1 MDKHYR
7 DLLIR
12 ALKGTLDTASRRE
25 FDLWVADAD
34 NRRIYENALRIWDD
48 VQRRTSAY
56 NPDRDRLW
64 EQLQSRIEVC
74 GTPQR
79 AERPAPKRRW
89 MPILR
94 TAAAVAAGVV
104 VTLFAVR
111 PDLSRTPVP
120 ARQEFCAFGGKSLA
134 HLTDGSTVWLQS
146 GSTLAY
152 DSSFGAESR
161 NVKLRG
167 EGFFDIAKDP
177 ERPFTVEVE
186 GLRIRVHGTKFNV
199 NTSHEDRTVAVSLV
213 EGSVALDSGN
223 GETRRLHPG
232 EIACYDPATQE
243 LNIRRG
249 NGELVSCWAAGKL
262 VFERQS
268 LGEICRYLSRWYD
281 IRIDISPALAHNYAY
296 TFTLTD
302 EPLEA
307 ILRIMSRI
315 NPIVYTFSD
324 NRSVSISEI
333 IE

>member
-89 MPILR
+89 
-94 TAAAVAAGVV
+94 
-104 VTLFAVR
+104 
-111 PDLSRTPVP
+111 
-120 ARQEFCAFGGKSLA
+120 
-134 HLTDGSTVWLQS
+134 
-146 GSTLAY
+146 
-152 DSSFGAESR
+152 
-161 NVKLRG
+161 
-167 EGFFDIAKDP
+167 
-177 ERPFTVEVE
+177 
-186 GLRIRVHGTKFNV
+186 
-199 NTSHEDRTVAVSLV
+199 
-213 EGSVALDSGN
+213 
-223 GETRRLHPG
+223 
-232 EIACYDPATQE
+232 
-243 LNIRRG
+243 
-249 NGELVSCWAAGKL
+249 
-262 VFERQS
+262 
-268 LGEICRYLSRWYD
+268 YD

>member
-25 FDLWVADAD
+25 FDRWVSDAD

-120 ARQEFCAFGGKSLA
+120 ARQEFCAFGGKSL
-134 HLTDGSTVWLQS
+134 
-146 GSTLAY
+146 
-152 DSSFGAESR
+152 
-161 NVKLRG
+161 
-167 EGFFDIAKDP
+167 
-177 ERPFTVEVE
+177 
-186 GLRIRVHGTKFNV
+186 
-199 NTSHEDRTVAVSLV
+199 
-213 EGSVALDSGN
+213 
-223 GETRRLHPG
+223 
-232 EIACYDPATQE
+232 
-243 LNIRRG
+243 
-249 NGELVSCWAAGKL
+249 
-262 VFERQS
+262 
-268 LGEICRYLSRWYD
+268 GEICRYLSRWYD

-333 IE
+333 E

>member
-134 HLTDGSTVWLQS
+134 PGICGRGKVVIAAQALCEGELRVMVGVRELEGLEMELQAS
-146 GSTLAY
+146 
-152 DSSFGAESR
+152 ER
-161 NVKLRG
+161 ILRG
-167 EGFFDIAKDP
+167 LREQVTHWELGQLRVRERKESPLLSP
-177 ERPFTVEVE
+177 EIGR
-186 GLRIRVHGTKFNV
+186 
-199 NTSHEDRTVAVSLV
+199 
-213 EGSVALDSGN
+213 
-223 GETRRLHPG
+223 
-232 EIACYDPATQE
+232 
-243 LNIRRG
+243 
-249 NGELVSCWAAGKL
+249 
-262 VFERQS
+262 
-268 LGEICRYLSRWYD
+268 
-281 IRIDISPALAHNYAY
+281 AH
-296 TFTLTD
+296 
-302 EPLEA
+302 
-307 ILRIMSRI
+307 
-315 NPIVYTFSD
+315 V
-324 NRSVSISEI
+324 
-333 IE
+333 

>member
-177 ERPFTVEVE
+177 EQIGR
-186 GLRIRVHGTKFNV
+186 
-199 NTSHEDRTVAVSLV
+199 
-213 EGSVALDSGN
+213 
-223 GETRRLHPG
+223 
-232 EIACYDPATQE
+232 
-243 LNIRRG
+243 
-249 NGELVSCWAAGKL
+249 
-262 VFERQS
+262 
-268 LGEICRYLSRWYD
+268 
-281 IRIDISPALAHNYAY
+281 AH
-296 TFTLTD
+296 
-302 EPLEA
+302 
-307 ILRIMSRI
+307 
-315 NPIVYTFSD
+315 V
-324 NRSVSISEI
+324 
-333 IE
+333 

>member
-111 PDLSRTPVP
+111 PDPRLRQLLRRRKPQRKTPRRGIFRHRQRSRTPFHGRSGRAAHTGSRHEIQREHL
-120 ARQEFCAFGGKSLA
+120 ARRP
-134 HLTDGSTVWLQS
+134 D
-146 GSTLAY
+146 
-152 DSSFGAESR
+152 R
-161 NVKLRG
+161 RR
-167 EGFFDIAKDP
+167 IA
-177 ERPFTVEVE
+177 R
-186 GLRIRVHGTKFNV
+186 
-199 NTSHEDRTVAVSLV
+199 
-213 EGSVALDSGN
+213 
-223 GETRRLHPG
+223 
-232 EIACYDPATQE
+232 
-243 LNIRRG
+243 
-249 NGELVSCWAAGKL
+249 
-262 VFERQS
+262 
-268 LGEICRYLSRWYD
+268 
-281 IRIDISPALAHNYAY
+281 
-296 TFTLTD
+296 
-302 EPLEA
+302 
-307 ILRIMSRI
+307 
-315 NPIVYTFSD
+315 
-324 NRSVSISEI
+324 
-333 IE
+333 